1 MGKIKWLTKG
11 EEAEITKND
20 DSTEII
26 KEGTCIKVNDEIGKI
41 NHFGW
46 SDDFIGSLYIK
57 KYREKKKK
65 WSSGFDTIYID
76 DKYLDKIK
84 VIDCNDVNKNN
95 NNKNNNKKKF
105 PPLQT
110 RRIQGGKR
118 RKDNKTFKRL
128 KNNSIS
134 NKR

>member
-1 MGKIKWLTKG
+1 MAKIKWLIEG
-11 EEAEITKND
+11 EKAEITKND

-26 KEGTCIKVNDEIGKI
+26 KKGTCIKVNDEIGKI

-46 SDDFIGSLYIK
+46 SGDFINALYVK
-57 KYREKKKK
+57 KYREKKKN
-65 WSSGFDTIYID
+65 WSSGFDTVYID
-76 DKYLDKIK
+76 DKYLEQIK
-84 VIDCNDVNKNN
+84 VIDCDVNKNN
-95 NNKNNNKKKF
+95 NNNKKKF

-118 RKDNKTFKRL
+118 RKYNKTFKHL
-128 KNNSIS
+128 KSKLIS